1 MFHPDA
7 TTKWARWGYPIL
19 FGLLMMLFVMH
30 PWAARSD
37 AGETAI
43 ELVYTAILVGCL
55 VAVADGKR
63 LVLLGIVVVIPAVFL
78 MYFGG
83 SSRQAAISGGAIGCL
98 FLAIVIAAILR
109 HVFRQS
115 RVTVHSVLGA
125 LSAFLLMGVLWDFL
139 YVASDAALEDAFEGL
154 SSNPGMRDAQLFYF
168 SFVTLTT
175 LGYGDVTPARPETM
189 SLAMVEAITGQ
200 AYLVVLV
207 AYLVAR
213 LVSEHS
219 RGS

>member
-19 FGLLMMLFVMH
+19 FGLLLTLFVMH

-37 AGETAI
+37 AGETVMQ
-43 ELVYTAILVGCL
+43 LMYTAILVGCL

-63 LVLLGIVVVIPAVFL
+63 LVLLGIVVMTPVVFL
-78 MYFGG
+78 VHLGG
-83 SSRQAAISGGAIGCL
+83 SSRQAVIWMGATACL
-98 FLAIVIAAILR
+98 FLAIVIVAILR

-125 LSAFLLMGVLWDFL
+125 LSAFLLMGVLWDFV
-139 YVASDAALEDAFEGL
+139 YVASDAAMEDAFKGL
-154 SSNPGMRDAQLFYF
+154 SSNPGMRAAQLFYF

-213 LVSEHS
+213 LVSEHARVS
-219 RGS
+219 